1 MEIIF
6 VCLVF
11 NPLFFFYILHV
22 IQSILITRISKEI
35 NRIKYNRAI
44 KILEISYRK
53 KSFI

>member
-11 NPLFFFYILHV
+11 NPLFFYILHV

-53 KSFI
+53 KFFI